1 MDQKTF
7 RFTRKEPTVALDLT
21 KEFIAHPLHV
31 SYTAPLVKRVCDSLP
46 LAIKHRDNFWTVG
59 SASYKDRGVRTK
71 HEYEEFVKKKNSELL
86 RIFPDLYRYLL
97 MFFEH
102 TLNAK
107 VKYLPDVSIP
117 GFHVF
122 KYCKD
127 FEKPLARP
135 HVDVPYDQFDWGS
148 RVGKHTLFTVVAP
161 VEIPQ
166 GAGMYVWDYTS
177 DDLHKHGIDEM
188 RKKVETEKP
197 EGTVLYRVD
206 QMIMHSGLYVH
217 QIKPFVG
224 PTEKWRITLQ
234 LHAVLLDDVW
244 RLYW

>member
-1 MDQKTF
+1 M
-7 RFTRKEPTVALDLT
+7 ALDIST
-21 KEFIAHPLHV
+21 EFIRHPLHV
-31 SYTAPLVKRVCDSLP
+31 SYTSQLVKNVVSSLP

-71 HEYEEFVKKKNSELL
+71 HEYEEFVNKKNSELMH
-86 RIFPDLYRYLL
+86 IFPHLYRYLL

-107 VKYLPDVSIP
+107 VSYMPGVSIP

-122 KYCKD
+122 KYCKE

-148 RVGKHTLFTVVAP
+148 RVGKHTLFTVVVP
-161 VEIPQ
+161 VEIPEN
-166 GAGMYVWDYTS
+166 AGMYVWDYTS
-177 DDLHKHGIDEM
+177 DDLHKQGVDVM
-188 RKKVETEKP
+188 RQKVESEKP
-197 EGTVLYRVD
+197 VGTVFYTVD

-217 QIKPFVG
+217 QIKPF
-224 PTEKWRITLQ
+224 EREDKNWRITLQ
-234 LHAVLLDDVW
+234 MHAVLLDDVW